1 MRKLTILIILV
12 ATAVVALTQE
22 PLKSASAQRGK
33 SHDHGHCPTGRRF
46 KPFGWRMRTVLP
58 ALLICL
64 FAPMGYGTSV
74 AQMSHPAVPSAQSD
88 AQKAFEIIKTLAG
101 SWEGSVMGLST
112 QITIRVTSSGNAI
125 LHEATG
131 PGRPDNPI
139 TMFYVDGDRLLLT
152 HYCDAGN
159 RPRMVGKVSPNG
171 KTVEFDF
178 LDVSGS
184 TERGM
189 MNHIVITMVDANHHT
204 EEVTYM
210 LQGNKPMVAHVDL
223 TRTK

>member
-1 MRKLTILIILV
+1 MKSNSN
-12 ATAVVALTQE
+12 
-22 PLKSASAQRGK
+22 LKEKKMQDTSNVTKDDTERGK
-33 SHDHGHCPTGRRF
+33 SHDRGTTARPCKRF
-46 KPFGWRMRTVLP
+46 GGRMRTLLP

-64 FAPMGYGTSV
+64 LALMGHGTSF
-74 AQMSHPAVPSAQSD
+74 AQMSHPAAPAAPSD
-88 AQKAFEIIKTLAG
+88 AQKAFEIMKTLAG
-101 SWEGSVMGLST
+101 SWEGSIMGLST

-139 TMFYVDGDRLLLT
+139 TMFYVGEDRLLLT

-159 RPRMVGKVSPNG
+159 RPRMVGKISPDG

-184 TERGM
+184 TQRGM
-189 MNHIVITMVDANHHT
+189 MNHMVFTMIDANHHS
-204 EEVTYM
+204 EAATYI
-210 LQGNKPMVAHVDL
+210 LPGNKPMVAQFIL

>member
-12 ATAVVALTQE
+12 VTAVV
-22 PLKSASAQRGK
+22 
-33 SHDHGHCPTGRRF
+33 
-46 KPFGWRMRTVLP
+46 VLP
-58 ALLICL
+58 QEMQM
-64 FAPMGYGTSV
+64 PMPKTSG
-74 AQMSHPAVPSAQSD
+74 PQSD
-88 AQKAFEIIKTLAG
+88 AQKAFEIMKTMAG
-101 SWEGSVMGLST
+101 SWDGSIMGLST
-112 QITIRVTSSGNAI
+112 HITIRVTSSGNAI

-139 TMFYVDGDRLLLT
+139 TMFYVDGDRLVLT

-159 RPRMVGKVSPNG
+159 RPRMVGKISPDG

-184 TERGM
+184 TDRGM
-189 MNHIVITMVDANHHT
+189 MNHMVFTMIDVNHHT
-204 EEVTYM
+204 EALTDT
-210 LQGNKPMVAHVDL
+210 LPGTKPMVAQGAF